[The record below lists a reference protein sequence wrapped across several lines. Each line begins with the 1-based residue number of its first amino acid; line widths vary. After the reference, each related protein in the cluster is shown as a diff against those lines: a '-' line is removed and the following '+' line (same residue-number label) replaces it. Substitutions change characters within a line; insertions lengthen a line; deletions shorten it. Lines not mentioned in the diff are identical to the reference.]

1 MIYLFSSSFYDLFRQ
16 NVLNACCYP
25 DGFVMRIRYGREYL
39 SPALM
44 KDNAWK
50 KLTKENGVFVFAE
63 GALANKTT
71 GPGGAKRDYRFMPI
85 RRCTVETVQMTA
97 GIFILDIRL
106 GSFLDYGE
114 KTDRTREEV
123 WDKEIK
129 AHTDRPYPKGLR
141 DVEGSYVYRAPALT
155 TTSGSG
161 AGEPEMAWRSVVDRL
176 NQSELHEC
184 VTYHVRGFYGSRR
197 WPLSIF
203 WPERPVPPTVKGPD
217 AVYRFRTGETI
228 LVKVLLYG
236 QANSSASGKAI
247 KIDFDA
253 KTFTSASVTKI
264 PIHSRYNEE
273 RVLLPCVR
281 GTETVISALSLVPTG
296 DDTTIWAPQPSFI
309 VSISPPGGYL
319 LGVAALFALAFF
331 IANVGA
337 LTDYAFLWDGNL
349 KTDLLGSLNK
359 LTKPIGSLL
368 FLAGTWFYLRKFPL
382 K

>member
-25 DGFVMRIRYGREYL
+25 DGYVMRIRYGREYL
-39 SPALM
+39 SPDLM
-44 KDNAWK
+44 KGNAWK
-50 KLTKENGVFVFAE
+50 KLTKENAVFVFAE

-71 GPGGAKRDYRFMPI
+71 GPGGAKRDYRFLPI
-85 RRCTVETVQMTA
+85 RRCTVESVQMTA
-97 GIFILDIRL
+97 GIFIMDIRL
-106 GSFLDYGE
+106 DDFLDYGE
-114 KTDRTREEV
+114 KTDRTREEA

-129 AHTDRPYPKGLR
+129 AHKDRPYPKGLR
-141 DVEGSYVYRAPALT
+141 DAEGSYVYRAPALT
-155 TTSGSG
+155 NTSGSR
-161 AGEPEMAWRSVVDRL
+161 AGEAEMAWRSVVDRL

-184 VTYHVRGFYGSRR
+184 VTYHVRGFYRISR
-197 WPLSIF
+197 WPFSIF
-203 WPERPVPPTVKGPD
+203 GPERRIPPRVNGPD
-217 AVYRFRTGETI
+217 AVFRFQTGETV

-236 QANSSASGKAI
+236 QANSSVSGRAI
-247 KIDFDA
+247 KVDFDA
-253 KTFTSASVTKI
+253 KTFTSASVAKI

-273 RVLLPCVR
+273 RILLPCVR
-281 GTETVISALSLVPTG
+281 GTETVISALSFVPTG
-296 DDTTIWAPQPSFI
+296 DDTTIWAPQPSFV

-331 IANVGA
+331 IANAGA
-337 LTDYAFLWDGNL
+337 FSDFAFLWNGSL

-368 FLAGTWFYLRKFPL
+368 FLVGTWIYLRKFPL